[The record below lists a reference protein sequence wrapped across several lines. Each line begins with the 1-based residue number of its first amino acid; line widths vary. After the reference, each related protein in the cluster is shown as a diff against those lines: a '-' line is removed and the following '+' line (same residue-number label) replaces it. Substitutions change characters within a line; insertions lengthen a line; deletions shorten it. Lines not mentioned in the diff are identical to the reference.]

1 MYKSIK
7 SLGFIV
13 FNIAIGGTG
22 VFFYYQDILN
32 QQATEISALNN
43 KLQKLVSEKQ
53 ISFQQDVL
61 TTKNIEFAETN
72 TELKQQV
79 IDLSLS
85 LYQAEE
91 KLEDKELQITD
102 IYNKEIQT
110 KNIQEQQYIQSNEYI
125 KSTQLSNN
133 VSNVINTLSN
143 ELGLSAENSQQLKA
157 LLQAKAE
164 SDFEAANAM
173 LELNGS
179 EDSDQISRLNETT
192 EALFAENQAIYEE
205 KVAELLSDEE
215 HEQYKAY
222 ETKQELARLADAE
235 RFRINELNFIVGDLS
250 ETQMSD
256 MHSIFKNAYNFDNS
270 TVKLGISGSP
280 YAKPQ
285 NGINPDKLMMMQ
297 EHIENLLSN
306 EQLEKY
312 QNHQQKRGIK

>member
-13 FNIAIGGTG
+13 FKIAIGGTG

-110 KNIQEQQYIQSNEYI
+110 KNIQEQ
-125 KSTQLSNN
+125 
-133 VSNVINTLSN
+133 
-143 ELGLSAENSQQLKA
+143 
-157 LLQAKAE
+157 
-164 SDFEAANAM
+164 
-173 LELNGS
+173 
-179 EDSDQISRLNETT
+179 
-192 EALFAENQAIYEE
+192 
-205 KVAELLSDEE
+205 
-215 HEQYKAY
+215 
-222 ETKQELARLADAE
+222 
-235 RFRINELNFIVGDLS
+235 
-250 ETQMSD
+250 
-256 MHSIFKNAYNFDNS
+256 
-270 TVKLGISGSP
+270 
-280 YAKPQ
+280 
-285 NGINPDKLMMMQ
+285 
-297 EHIENLLSN
+297 
-306 EQLEKY
+306 
-312 QNHQQKRGIK
+312 